1 MTFRKTVPTLNQKQT
16 LTRSRT
22 DEFRNIF
29 FFPNLELLVMT
40 TYKFDLHVQGGPKKV
55 SCCTVIHISKARQ

>member
-40 TYKFDLHVQGGPKKV
+40 TYKFDLHVQGGPKK
-55 SCCTVIHISKARQ
+55 